1 MGIVTVHGLGLEG
14 AYHSEC
20 KGHLIAEKTPNLY
33 DNSTTRP
40 FYQLF
45 RAESATPPLR
55 PHPSDKTQQILTNNQ
70 NTQLNLALINTK
82 SLA

>member
-20 KGHLIAEKTPNLY
+20 KGHLIAEKTLNLY
-33 DNSTTRP
+33 DNTAIHP

-45 RAESATPPLR
+45 RSERAASPLH
-55 PHPSDKTQQILTNNQ
+55 PHRSVKTQQILTNNQ

-82 SLA
+82 SLT

>member
-20 KGHLIAEKTPNLY
+20 KGHLIAEKTLNLY
-33 DNSTTRP
+33 DNNTTRP

-45 RAESATPPLR
+45 RAESATHHYALTPAIK
-55 PHPSDKTQQILTNNQ
+55 PSKDSQI
-70 NTQLNLALINTK
+70 TK
-82 SLA
+82 IRSQT

>member
-20 KGHLIAEKTPNLY
+20 KGHLIAEKTLNLY
-33 DNSTTRP
+33 DNITTRP

-45 RAESATPPLR
+45 RSESAAPPLR
-55 PHPSDKTQQILTNNQ
+55 LHRSVKTQQRLTDNQ
-70 NTQLNLALINTK
+70 NTQPKLALINTK